1 MVLFLVDALDEGVE
15 LLLKESL
22 LALQG
27 GDSCVDFGVVDGQ
40 GCFSSLEGGGCVGDF
55 LGQAADS

>member
-40 GCFSSLEGGGCVGDF
+40 SCFSSR
-55 LGQAADS
+55 